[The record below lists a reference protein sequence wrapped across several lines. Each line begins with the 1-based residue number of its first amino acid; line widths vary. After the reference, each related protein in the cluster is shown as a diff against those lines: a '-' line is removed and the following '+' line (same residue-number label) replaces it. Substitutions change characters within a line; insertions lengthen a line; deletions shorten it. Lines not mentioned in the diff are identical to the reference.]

1 MSDLIS
7 RSKLIDYF
15 YYGIDDKPIIDGIS
29 DRKIIDIIKNQP
41 TAYDIDKVIEE
52 LESKICTID
61 EDDVE
66 IAIRNKHFRTAIEI
80 VKQDGVGKYDDMSK
94 EEICE
99 KVRNICKEENVEFLF
114 ITEGKSCW
122 SVSKNEHIRKVAH
135 FHKENEN
142 KCATDRGEVEE
153 NGE

>member
-15 YYGIDDKPIIDGIS
+15 YFGIDDEPIIDGIS

-41 TAYDIDKVIEE
+41 TAYDI
-52 LESKICTID
+52 
-61 EDDVE
+61 
-66 IAIRNKHFRTAIEI
+66 
-80 VKQDGVGKYDDMSK
+80 VKRGGVGKDDDMSK

-99 KVRNICKEENVEFLF
+99 KVRSICKEENVEFLF

-142 KCATDRGEVEE
+142 KCATDREEVKG

>member
-1 MSDLIS
+1 MD
-7 RSKLIDYF
+7 
-15 YYGIDDKPIIDGIS
+15 
-29 DRKIIDIIKNQP
+29 
-41 TAYDIDKVIEE
+41 
-52 LESKICTID
+52 
-61 EDDVE
+61 
-66 IAIRNKHFRTAIEI
+66 
-80 VKQDGVGKYDDMSK
+80 DDMSK

-99 KVRNICKEENVEFLF
+99 KVRSICKEENVEFLF

-142 KCATDRGEVEE
+142 KCATDRGEVKE

>member
-1 MSDLIS
+1 MRLIDAD
-7 RSKLIDYF
+7 KLIDYF

-41 TAYDIDKVIEE
+41 T
-52 LESKICTID
+52 
-61 EDDVE
+61 
-66 IAIRNKHFRTAIEI
+66 
-80 VKQDGVGKYDDMSK
+80 DGVGKDDDTSK

-99 KVRNICKEENVEFLF
+99 KVRSICKEENVEFLF

-142 KCATDRGEVEE
+142 KCATDRAEIKG
-153 NGE
+153 NGEWLI